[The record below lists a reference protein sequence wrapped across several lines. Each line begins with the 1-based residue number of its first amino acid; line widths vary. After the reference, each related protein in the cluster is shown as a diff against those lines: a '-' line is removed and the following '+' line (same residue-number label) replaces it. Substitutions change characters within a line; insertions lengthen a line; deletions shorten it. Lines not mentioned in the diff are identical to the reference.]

1 MALFC
6 QYRQNVF
13 RPYDIRGV
21 YPTDLNE
28 KTAYAVGQA
37 LVDFLPKNNRPIIV
51 GRDMRLSS
59 TRLRNSL
66 VKGILSR
73 GANIIDL
80 GLVPIDALYF
90 ATVHLK
96 GRGGVMVTG
105 SHNPKDY
112 NGFKM
117 FDANLHWVGGQQF
130 CPTIEQYPVKPAK
143 KIGQLRAVDIMPDY
157 FQHLFSFIDLKK
169 IKPLK
174 VVVDAGNGLAGK
186 VIPQLQKKLPIKIIP
201 LFFKLDGSFPNHPS
215 DPFLPQS
222 TVVLKKR
229 VIKEKADFGV
239 IFDGDTDRLALVD
252 ERGNFFTSDVALL
265 ILAKY
270 LLKKEPGSLMVY
282 NIGCSQSVPEKIKS
296 WGGRPLLSRTG
307 YGFVRELMRKNK
319 AIFGGEVSGHFLFR
333 QNYYA
338 DSGFIAFL
346 MIMEALSAGSKPL
359 SAVAADLMV
368 YHKTEE
374 INFDVK
380 SRETVLAKVEKHFKD
395 KKIIYIDGITV
406 YSKDWWFNLRPSNTE
421 PKIRLIIEADT
432 RQLMLAKRKELTRLI
447 KKYKNF

>member
-1 MALFC
+1 
-6 QYRQNVF
+6 
-13 RPYDIRGV
+13 
-21 YPTDLNE
+21 
-28 KTAYAVGQA
+28 
-37 LVDFLPKNNRPIIV
+37 
-51 GRDMRLSS
+51 
-59 TRLRNSL
+59 
-66 VKGILSR
+66 
-73 GANIIDL
+73 
-80 GLVPIDALYF
+80 
-90 ATVHLK
+90 
-96 GRGGVMVTG
+96 
-105 SHNPKDY
+105 
-112 NGFKM
+112 
-117 FDANLHWVGGQQF
+117 
-130 CPTIEQYPVKPAK
+130 
-143 KIGQLRAVDIMPDY
+143 
-157 FQHLFSFIDLKK
+157 
-169 IKPLK
+169 
-174 VVVDAGNGLAGK
+174 
-186 VIPQLQKKLPIKIIP
+186 
-201 LFFKLDGSFPNHPS
+201 
-215 DPFLPQS
+215 
-222 TVVLKKR
+222 
-229 VIKEKADFGV
+229 
-239 IFDGDTDRLALVD
+239 
-252 ERGNFFTSDVALL
+252 
-265 ILAKY
+265 
-270 LLKKEPGSLMVY
+270 MVY